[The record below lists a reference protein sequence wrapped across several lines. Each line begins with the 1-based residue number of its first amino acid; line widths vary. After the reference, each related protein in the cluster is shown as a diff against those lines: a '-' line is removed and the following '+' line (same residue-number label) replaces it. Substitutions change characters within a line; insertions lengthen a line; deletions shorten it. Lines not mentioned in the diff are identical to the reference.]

1 MRSVRTVVRTLI
13 AVFLALAGPLIAGSA
28 ARASGQELQQQS
40 SGTDSAASHQLTI
53 SIDGMS
59 SNFATPS
66 SVVRVTGTLTN
77 HTGSAIQGLVVQLL
91 TSSVYLGYRAEMDG
105 FTNGSVTLF
114 LQPTGIPDTLRGTLA
129 SGATVR
135 WTATLNPVQA
145 EYSVF
150 GVYPLEAQASS
161 GVSAAVATAKTF
173 MPFWPGSDRPQ
184 PLQAAW
190 IWPLIDQPQQG
201 ACPQTLATNS
211 LAGSL
216 SSGGRLRTL
225 LATGARWAQQDH
237 LTWAV
242 DPALLSDATVM
253 THKYAVGGDSAC
265 SGRNSE
271 PASTA
276 ATRWLSLLRDG
287 TAGDE
292 MFLTPYADA
301 DVSAL
306 THAGLDDNLRTAYQ
320 LGETVAGKI
329 LPRTFGITGTG
340 TGDGG
345 IAWPAGGTADASV
358 LTSLAS
364 NGGIKAVVLNSGQL
378 PSIDQQ
384 YENALG
390 RTTTGISTKMQVLLA
405 DSQLT
410 SILASAPAGSSAA
423 TQFKA
428 EQDFLAETAMI
439 LAEAPSLA
447 RSIVIAPP
455 RHWDPPA
462 TEASK
467 LLALTAQ
474 APWLRKVGLS
484 TLATAASHLK
494 ARESLPGTRVS
505 KDELSESY
513 LDQVGAVNANLGV
526 YKDLLY
532 KPGAG
537 YLQMLDAA
545 VAATTSAAWRGDSA
559 AGGRLALTKLGDYLT
574 DSQKKVQIITGKKLL
589 LAGTSGQ
596 SPVSVQNLLPLSVQ
610 VRVVA
615 TLPPGSAL
623 QVGKVKLIMIPGEST
638 QTAQMPV
645 HSTAIGT
652 TTMQLQLVT
661 ENGSPLPWPP
671 VSLSVQVTRYGRA
684 LLVLIA
690 AALGVLVLTSVARW
704 IRKSLNDGKSEAN
717 TGGTG

>member
-28 ARASGQELQQQS
+28 AQASGQELQQQS
-40 SGTDSAASHQLTI
+40 SGTDAAASHQLTI

-66 SVVRVTGTLTN
+66 SIVKVTGTLTN
-77 HTGSAIQGLVVQLL
+77 HTGSAMQGLVVQLL
-91 TSSVYLGYRAEMDG
+91 TSSAYLGYRAEMDG
-105 FTNGSVTLF
+105 FANGSVTVF
-114 LQPTGIPDTLRGTLA
+114 LQPTGTPDTLPGTLA

-145 EYSVF
+145 EYGAF
-150 GVYPLEAQASS
+150 GVYPLEVQASS
-161 GVSAAVATAKTF
+161 GASAAVATARTF
-173 MPFWPGSDRPQ
+173 MPFWPGSGRPR
-184 PLQAAW
+184 PLEASW
-190 IWPLIDQPQQG
+190 VWPLIDQPQQG

-216 SSGGRLRTL
+216 SSGGRLGTL
-225 LATGARWAQQDH
+225 LAAGERWAQQDH

-265 SGRNSE
+265 HGRTSE
-271 PASTA
+271 TASTA

-306 THAGLDDNLRTAYQ
+306 THAGLDDNVRTAYQ

-329 LPRTFGITGTG
+329 LTRPFGKTGAG

-364 NGGIKAVVLNSGQL
+364 NGGIKTVVLNSGQL

-384 YENALG
+384 YENSLG

-423 TQFKA
+423 TQFRA

-439 LAEAPSLA
+439 LAEAPSLP

-462 TEASK
+462 TEAAK
-467 LLALTAQ
+467 LLSLTAQ

-532 KPGAG
+532 KPSAG

-545 VAATTSAAWRGDSA
+545 MTATTSAAWRGDSA
-559 AGGRLALTKLGDYLT
+559 AGGRLALTKFSDYLT
-574 DSQKKVQIITGKKLL
+574 DNEKKVQIITGKKLL

-596 SPVSVQNLLPLSVQ
+596 SPVSVQNLLMLAVQ

-615 TLPPGSAL
+615 TLSPGSAL
-623 QVGKVKLIMIPGEST
+623 QVGKVNLIMIPGQST
-638 QTAQMPV
+638 QTVQMSV
-645 HSTAIGT
+645 RSTAIGT

-704 IRKSLNDGKSEAN
+704 IRKSLNDGKAEAN